1 MKVTVQ
7 VGEVA
12 VRVTGL
18 DMKPAQV
25 RALLRLAA
33 LIDAGRQEAP
43 AAEPERAPMG
53 FAAPVL
59 ERLPDELPP
68 EPGSE

>member
-33 LIDAGRQEAP
+33 LIDAGRDDAP
-43 AAEPERAPMG
+43 AEPERPPMG
-53 FAAPVL
+53 FSAPVL
-59 ERLPDELPP
+59 ERLPDDLPP
-68 EPGSE
+68 EPE

>member
-33 LIDAGRQEAP
+33 LIDAGRDDAP
-43 AAEPERAPMG
+43 TEPERAPLG

-59 ERLPDELPP
+59 ERMPDDLPP
-68 EPGSE
+68 EPE

>member
-33 LIDAGRQEAP
+33 LIDAGRDDAP
-43 AAEPERAPMG
+43 AEPERAPLG

-59 ERLPDELPP
+59 ERMPDDLPP
-68 EPGSE
+68 EPE